1 MQLEILQVEFKLK
14 VTLKFVLLSLNNSVK
29 NITLI
34 ILVFIE
40 VVFHNKVEVLF
51 VEVL

>member
-34 ILVFIE
+34 ILDFIE

-51 VEVL
+51 VVVH